1 MCVVQIRVLVLQAF
15 IKCLKAL
22 LRPEKNQG
30 IFREEANIEPSLKG
44 RLKSDKWT

>member
-30 IFREEANIEPSLKG
+30 MLQRGSKYRTQP
-44 RLKSDKWT
+44 